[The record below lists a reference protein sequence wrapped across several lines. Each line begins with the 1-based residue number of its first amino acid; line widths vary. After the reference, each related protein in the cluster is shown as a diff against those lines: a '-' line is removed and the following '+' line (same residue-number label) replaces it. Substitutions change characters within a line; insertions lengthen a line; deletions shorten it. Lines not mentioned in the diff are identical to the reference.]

1 MSVLR
6 RESRST
12 SPTNLGVAP
21 RSAAGAAANVT
32 LDTALRHSAI
42 WAALRTRADLIS
54 TLPLDCYRKVG
65 AHQLEV
71 PQTPFLLDPAADGS
85 GMMAWLY
92 ATQFDLD
99 RGGNAF
105 GAIVARDGAGRPS
118 VVELIPAG
126 DVVVKA
132 KGPRITGY
140 RVGGHLYQPDE
151 IWHERQNVA
160 AGIPVGLSPIS
171 YAAWSLG
178 AALSAQQFAL
188 DWYSTGAQPIGT
200 LRHTKLGALSDEV
213 IAAAKSKWKAAVA
226 NRDMFV
232 TGSDWEYSM
241 SAEAA
246 SAQAFIE
253 QQEFGVVE
261 AARWTG
267 VPVDIIDGA
276 VKGSSLT
283 YANISQRNLQLLII
297 NLGPSIGRREYHLSS
312 TVAAPRFVKLN
323 TDAMLR
329 MDPETRARVVGE
341 QIATRQIAPSEAR
354 ALDNRMPFTDE
365 QYAEFDRLFG
375 KGTNAPAQVT
385 KGPTA

>member
-1 MSVLR
+1 MSLLR
-6 RESRST
+6 RETRST
-12 SPTNLGVAP
+12 SLTNLGVSP
-21 RSAAGAAANVT
+21 RPSAASAANVT

-42 WAALRTRADLIS
+42 WAALRTRSDLIS
-54 TLPLDCYRKVG
+54 TLPLDCYRKVDS
-65 AHQLEV
+65 HQVEV
-71 PQTPFLLDPAADGS
+71 PKTPFLIDPAADGS
-85 GMMAWLY
+85 GMGSWLY

-99 RGGNAF
+99 RSGNTF
-105 GAIVARDGAGRPS
+105 GAIVARDGAGRPA
-118 VVELIPAG
+118 VVELIAAS

-132 KGPRITGY
+132 KGARVTSY
-140 RVGGHLYQPDE
+140 RVAGHTYQPDE

-160 AGIPVGLSPIS
+160 AGMPVGLSPIS

-178 AALSAQQFAL
+178 ASLSAQQFAL

-200 LRHTKLGALSDEV
+200 LRHTKLGALTDEV
-213 IAAAKSKWKAAVA
+213 IASAKAKWKAAVA
-226 NRDMFV
+226 NRDLFV
-232 TGSDWEYSM
+232 TGQDWEYDM
-241 SAEAA
+241 AAAAA
-246 SAQAFIE
+246 SQQSFIE

-297 NLGPSIGRREYHLSS
+297 NLGPTIGRREYRLST

-323 TDAMLR
+323 TDALLR
-329 MDPETRARVVGE
+329 MDPETRATVLAG
-341 QIATRQIAPSEAR
+341 QIVSRQIAPSEAR
-354 ALDNRMPFTDE
+354 ALDNRMPFTED

-385 KGPTA
+385 KGPTS